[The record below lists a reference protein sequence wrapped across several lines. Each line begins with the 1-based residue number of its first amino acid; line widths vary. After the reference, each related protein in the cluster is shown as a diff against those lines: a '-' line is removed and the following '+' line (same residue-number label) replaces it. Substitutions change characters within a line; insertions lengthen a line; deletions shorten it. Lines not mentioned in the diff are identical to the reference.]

1 MDRRQL
7 PLLSTLLAFEA
18 SGRLMSFTRAAQE
31 LNISQ
36 AAVSKQIKQLEE
48 HIGAKLF
55 TRMHRAVQLTAEGRE
70 FLHTTVT
77 ALTHLRD
84 ATLELKA
91 SEAPARLCI
100 AVDESVGYLWLMAR
114 LPRLLEAMP
123 GTTFHFVVS
132 DSEARLL
139 AGDVD
144 VGILHGEGSWPLHEA
159 RPLFREEVFPVC
171 HPDLPSQVGGFR
183 TPADLLKAR
192 LIDLEDDNWT
202 WINWRIWLTDHGVS
216 LPATHRALTIGSY
229 PLVLEAAR
237 KGLGLAL
244 AWRNL
249 IEDDLA
255 SGRLVRPIAAEVQTR
270 FSYFL
275 AWPRTHPPS
284 QQALL
289 FMSWV
294 ADEFARTGRTSCLL
308 PAAARPAIVPPLT

>member
-18 SGRLMSFTRAAQE
+18 AGRLASFTKAAGE
-31 LNISQ
+31 MNISQ

-48 HIGAKLF
+48 HIGARLF
-55 TRMHRAVQLTAEGRE
+55 TRRHRAVELTAEGRE
-70 FLHTTVT
+70 FLHTTVK

-91 SEAPARLCI
+91 AEAPARLCV

-114 LPRLLEAMP
+114 LPQLLALMP
-123 GTTFHFVVS
+123 QTTFHFVVS
-132 DSEARLL
+132 DMEPRLL

-144 VGILHGEGSWPLHEA
+144 VAMLHGDNTWPLHDG
-159 RPLFREEVFPVC
+159 RLLFREEVFPVC
-171 HPDLPSQVGGFR
+171 HPDLAAQLGPIEA
-183 TPADLLKAR
+183 PADLLRGR

-216 LPATHRALTIGSY
+216 LPATHRALTFGSY

-255 SGRLVRPIAAEVQTR
+255 TGTLVRPIEAEVQTR
-270 FSYFL
+270 FGYFL
-275 AWPRTHPPS
+275 VWPKSRAPS
-284 QQALL
+284 PHALS
-289 FMSWV
+289 FMNWV
-294 ADEFARTGRTSCLL
+294 TEQFARGL
-308 PAAARPAIVPPLT
+308 PV